1 MNWSDLQLITFAKI
15 NIMMKRI
22 SFLLSVIFLTTAGFL
37 CKPAGKY
44 GKVLSSE
51 QRLRVDLTKLASDEF
66 EGRAVGTA
74 GEIKAGAYIAAR
86 FESIGLTQK
95 ATAAGFRSLHLFR
108 MLRLR
113 CIKRATVRRWEW
125 LW

>member
-66 EGRAVGTA
+66 E
-74 GEIKAGAYIAAR
+74 AR
-86 FESIGLTQK
+86 FLEINRIYLSEITGIGIDILIKYLPDISIQIQDMNTKGILKKT
-95 ATAAGFRSLHLFR
+95 
-108 MLRLR
+108 
-113 CIKRATVRRWEW
+113 
-125 LW
+125 